1 MILNK
6 ISAMKIRN
14 YLIIVFLGLFLGCST
29 HTNNKK
35 PTVTVSILPQQY
47 FVEKI
52 AGDYFAINVMIPPGA
67 SPVTYE
73 PTPKQMQ
80 ELNASAVYFRIGHI
94 EFEKSWMKRIKN
106 IHPELEVVDL
116 SENAHLIEPE
126 RKDHESHLH
135 NIHHHHGIDPHIWV
149 SPKEVKKQA
158 ELIYQYFIQ
167 NYPHQDTLFTA
178 NYQQFLQEIDR
189 LDQYA
194 TQRLEPFKGEKFLI
208 FHPALSYLAR
218 DYGLE
223 QVSIEIDGKEPT
235 PANMQEVIRIARSE
249 NINIIFVQKQF
260 SKHNA
265 EVIADEINGT
275 VVQINPL
282 DYQWEKSMR
291 FIIDKL
297 VESYT
302 N

>member
-1 MILNK
+1 
-6 ISAMKIRN
+6 MKIRIAFLVMFVGLLWGCTPQPKN
-14 YLIIVFLGLFLGCST
+14 SKVII
-29 HTNNKK
+29 
-35 PTVTVSILPQQY
+35 TVSILPQKY

-52 AGDYFAINVMIPPGA
+52 TGNHFTVNVMIPPGA

-80 ELNASAVYFRIGHI
+80 ELTTSDVYFRIGHI
-94 EFEKSWMKRIKN
+94 EFEKSWMDRFKN
-106 IHPELEVVDL
+106 IHPQMKIVDL
-116 SENAHLIEPE
+116 SENAHLIKPQDT
-126 RKDHESHLH
+126 DHKHH
-135 NIHHHHGIDPHIWV
+135 AHDGHHHGIDPHIWV

-158 ELIYQYFIQ
+158 ALIYQYFLK
-167 NYPHQDTLFTA
+167 NYHNLDTLFTP
-178 NYQQFLQEIDR
+178 NYHKFLQEIDK

-194 TQRLEPFKGEKFLI
+194 TCKLEPFKGEKFLI

-223 QVSIEIDGKEPT
+223 QVSIEMDGKEPT

-282 DYQWEKSMR
+282 DYHWGKSMR
-291 FIIDKL
+291 FMIDKM